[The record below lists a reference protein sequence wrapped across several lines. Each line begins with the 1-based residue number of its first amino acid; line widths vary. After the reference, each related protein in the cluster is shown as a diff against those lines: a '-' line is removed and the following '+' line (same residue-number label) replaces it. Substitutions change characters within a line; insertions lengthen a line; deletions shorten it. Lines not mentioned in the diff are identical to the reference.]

1 MTGRTTR
8 PERGGDRPPRPA
20 VPTLPEQAG
29 TPDREKGGPPPA
41 ASDPTPPAADLAGR
55 PARSAASTGPAP
67 VSAPDAEVA
76 PPDAEPAATPAR
88 GGDRAQYGVCAFLAL
103 VGGLVIVDATRIGH
117 AINSA
122 DPIGP
127 KPVPILLGVLLLIVA
142 AVYAV
147 DVARGGAG
155 EPEAGEDVDLTTP
168 IDWRTVLLLIGAF
181 LVNAVLIERLGWVI
195 SGTLLF
201 WGSAYALGNRHYVRN
216 LLIAV
221 ALSLITFYTFAIGL
235 GVNLPAGVLQGI
247 L

>member
-1 MTGRTTR
+1 MTTS
-8 PERGGDRPPRPA
+8 PDRGGDPPPRPA
-20 VPTLPEQAG
+20 AREGTIPAVPPIPAQPTAG
-29 TPDREKGGPPPA
+29 AADPATPAAGAEAVPPA
-41 ASDPTPPAADLAGR
+41 AERTPDLPAVARPAAAD
-55 PARSAASTGPAP
+55 
-67 VSAPDAEVA
+67 DA
-76 PPDAEPAATPAR
+76 PAAANPADGADR
-88 GGDRAQYGVCAFLAL
+88 TGKPDRAQYAVCAFLAL
-103 VGGLVIVDATRIGH
+103 VGGLVIVDAARTGH
-117 AINSA
+117 AISTA

-142 AVYAV
+142 AIYAV
-147 DVARGGAG
+147 DVARGGSG

-181 LVNAVLIERLGWVI
+181 LVNAVLIDRLGWVI

-201 WGSAYALGNRHYVRN
+201 WGSAFALGNRHHVRN

>member
-1 MTGRTTR
+1 VAERLRGR
-8 PERGGDRPPRPA
+8 
-20 VPTLPEQAG
+20 
-29 TPDREKGGPPPA
+29 
-41 ASDPTPPAADLAGR
+41 
-55 PARSAASTGPAP
+55 
-67 VSAPDAEVA
+67 
-76 PPDAEPAATPAR
+76 
-88 GGDRAQYGVCAFLAL
+88 DRAQYGVCAFLAL
-103 VGGLVIVDATRIGH
+103 VGALVIVDGIQTGH
-117 AINSA
+117 SISTA

-127 KPVPILLGVLLLIVA
+127 KPVPILLGILLLVVA
-142 AVYAV
+142 AIYAI

-155 EPEAGEDVDLTTP
+155 EPEAGEDVDLSSP

-181 LVNAVLIERLGWVI
+181 LVNAVLIDRLGWVI

-201 WGSAYALGNRHYVRN
+201 WGSAFALGNRHYVRN

>member
-1 MTGRTTR
+1 M
-8 PERGGDRPPRPA
+8 PAVARPA
-20 VPTLPEQAG
+20 AA
-29 TPDREKGGPPPA
+29 DDAPA
-41 ASDPTPPAADLAGR
+41 AANPADGAALTAPAAANPTGGA
-55 PARSAASTGPAP
+55 ARTGKP
-67 VSAPDAEVA
+67 
-76 PPDAEPAATPAR
+76 
-88 GGDRAQYGVCAFLAL
+88 DRAQYAVCAFLAL
-103 VGGLVIVDATRIGH
+103 VGGLVIVDAARTGQ
-117 AINSA
+117 AISTA

-142 AVYAV
+142 AIYAV
-147 DVARGGAG
+147 DVARGGRG

-181 LVNAVLIERLGWVI
+181 VVNAVLIDRLGWVI

-201 WGSAYALGNRHYVRN
+201 WGSAFALGNRHHVRN

>member
-1 MTGRTTR
+1 MTTR
-8 PERGGDRPPRPA
+8 PDRGGDQPSRPSAVARSVPPIPA
-20 VPTLPEQAG
+20 QGGTER
-29 TPDREKGGPPPA
+29 TPDQPEA
-41 ASDPTPPAADLAGR
+41 ARSDPADVPPTVAD
-55 PARSAASTGPAP
+55 PTVQDGPAP
-67 VSAPDAEVA
+67 KP
-76 PPDAEPAATPAR
+76 
-88 GGDRAQYGVCAFLAL
+88 DRAQYGVCAFLAL
-103 VGGLVIVDATRIGH
+103 VGGLVIADATRIGH
-117 AINSA
+117 AVNSA

-142 AVYAV
+142 GIYAV

-181 LVNAVLIERLGWVI
+181 LVNAVLIDRLGWVI

-201 WGSAYALGNRHYVRN
+201 WGSAFALGNRHYVRN
-216 LLIAV
+216 LSIAV
-221 ALSLITFYTFAIGL
+221 ALSLVTFYTFAIGL

>member
-1 MTGRTTR
+1 MSGMTSR
-8 PERGGDRPPRPA
+8 PDRGGEQPSRPPA
-20 VPTLPEQAG
+20 VQTPEPPVPEQAG
-29 TPDREKGGPPPA
+29 VEISIPLIPA
-41 ASDPTPPAADLAGR
+41 QAGAARTADLPEAARPAPSDVPPTPAGPAADD
-55 PARSAASTGPAP
+55 GPAP
-67 VSAPDAEVA
+67 KP
-76 PPDAEPAATPAR
+76 
-88 GGDRAQYGVCAFLAL
+88 DRAQYGVCAFLAL
-103 VGGLVIVDATRIGH
+103 VGGLVILDATTRIGH
-117 AINSA
+117 AMSTA

-142 AVYAV
+142 AIYGV

-155 EPEAGEDVDLTTP
+155 EPEAGEDVDLSSP

-181 LVNAVLIERLGWVI
+181 LVNAVLIDRLGWVI

-235 GVNLPAGVLQGI
+235 GVDLPAGVLQGI

>member
-1 MTGRTTR
+1 MTTR
-8 PERGGDRPPRPA
+8 PDRGGDPPPRPA
-20 VPTLPEQAG
+20 APGATAPVVPPIPAQPTAG
-29 TPDREKGGPPPA
+29 AADPMPPTTETETAAERTPDLPPVA
-41 ASDPTPPAADLAGR
+41 RPTAADDR
-55 PARSAASTGPAP
+55 PP
-67 VSAPDAEVA
+67 VADAPDGA
-76 PPDAEPAATPAR
+76 PRTAKPDP
-88 GGDRAQYGVCAFLAL
+88 AQYGVCAFLAV
-103 VGGLVIVDATRIGH
+103 VGALVIVDAMRIGH
-117 AINSA
+117 AISSA

-127 KPVPILLGVLLLIVA
+127 KPVPILLGALLLVVA
-142 AVYAV
+142 AIYAV

-155 EPEAGEDVDLTTP
+155 EPEAGEDVDLSSP

-181 LVNAVLIERLGWVI
+181 LVNAVLIDRLGWVI

-201 WGSAYALGNRHYVRN
+201 WGSAFALGNRHYIRN